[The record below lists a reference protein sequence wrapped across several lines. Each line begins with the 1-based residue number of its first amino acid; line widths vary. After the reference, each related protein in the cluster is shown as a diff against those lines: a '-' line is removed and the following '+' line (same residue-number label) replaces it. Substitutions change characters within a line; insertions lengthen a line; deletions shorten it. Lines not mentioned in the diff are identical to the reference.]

1 MSKTKQKDLF
11 DKFYTKYDIADS
23 CIKELLKF
31 VKEAT
36 LFIEPSAGNGV
47 FKEALVSNGIED
59 SLVCCYDIK
68 PDKEWIKQQDFLLLT
83 EEDLQSNDMDL
94 VFIGNPPFGI
104 RNKTTDAFINQC
116 IKLNAET
123 IAFILP
129 SVYDK
134 FARQKIFP
142 QDYSLVSNLELP
154 KNSFLFEGLDYNI
167 PSVFQIWKKTKE
179 CKNLRKKEFT
189 SCKDFEILKSK
200 EKHKADFFVFGAA
213 PYNTLDVDEVDKN
226 NRGYY
231 LKSFVDKEKLK
242 SRIKAVDWKKYG
254 KSSANGG
261 VFWLTKS
268 EVYEVYTTHYEE
280 NLNE

>member
-1 MSKTKQKDLF
+1 M
-11 DKFYTKYDIADS
+11 
-23 CIKELLKF
+23 
-31 VKEAT
+31 
-36 LFIEPSAGNGV
+36 
-47 FKEALVSNGIED
+47 
-59 SLVCCYDIK
+59 
-68 PDKEWIKQQDFLLLT
+68 LLT

-104 RNKTTDAFINQC
+104 RNKTTDAFINRC
-116 IKLNAET
+116 IKLKAET
-123 IAFILP
+123 ITFILP

-134 FARQKIFP
+134 FARQKVFP

-231 LKSFVDKEKLK
+231 LKSFVDKEELK
-242 SRIKAVDWKKYG
+242 SRIKTVDWKKYG

-268 EVYEVYTTHYEE
+268 EVYEVYTNHYEE